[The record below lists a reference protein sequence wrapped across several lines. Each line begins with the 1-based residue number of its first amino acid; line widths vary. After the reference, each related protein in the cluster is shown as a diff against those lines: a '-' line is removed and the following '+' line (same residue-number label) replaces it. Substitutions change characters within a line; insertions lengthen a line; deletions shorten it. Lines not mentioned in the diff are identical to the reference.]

1 MTTLVNSQK
10 PVTQRR
16 YGVDERK
23 RKGAKEVRSV
33 THFRLKIVVEA
44 EKPAERNVLV
54 VHTHPENGSKKN
66 KTRKLLKK

>member
-1 MTTLVNSQK
+1 MVNRQK

-16 YGVDERK
+16 YRADERK
-23 RKGAKEVRSV
+23 RKGAKEVRSI

-54 VHTHPENGSKKN
+54 GQTQAKKGSKKN
-66 KTRKLLKK
+66 KTRKVSQEK